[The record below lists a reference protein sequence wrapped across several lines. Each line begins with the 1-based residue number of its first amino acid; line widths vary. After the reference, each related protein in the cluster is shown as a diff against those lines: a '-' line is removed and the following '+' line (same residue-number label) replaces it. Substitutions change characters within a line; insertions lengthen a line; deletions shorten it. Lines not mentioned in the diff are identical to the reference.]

1 VSQLSLFAADA
12 QPPSPADLEGLLA
25 GPAQLARRG
34 DSARLSVRVDAWR
47 ADVLTAQLDIQ
58 LGITAETVA
67 GELSESPVVRTPFLT
82 ALRPL
87 AERWT
92 RGSVKRTP
100 DGWRLDGRRLWWW
113 CVTAGRGYDGVGYTL
128 ALGAGDELV
137 WPGVGAALAAAGLA
151 AVFVGPRA
159 DGPAYRITGR
169 RRLGRLRELVG
180 DPPTGTPAHDWP

>member
-25 GPAQLARRG
+25 GPAQLVRRG
-34 DSARLSVRVDAWR
+34 DAARLSVVVPAWR
-47 ADVLTAQLDIQ
+47 AGVLTVQLAEQ
-58 LGITAETVA
+58 LGVTAETVV
-67 GELSESPVVRTPFLT
+67 GELSAEPVVRTPFLP

-92 RGSVKRTP
+92 HGSVKRPP

-113 CVTAGRGYDGVGYTL
+113 CVAAGRGYDGVGYTL
-128 ALGAGDELV
+128 ALGAGDEQV

-180 DPPTGTPAHDWP
+180 DPPADLPAHHWP